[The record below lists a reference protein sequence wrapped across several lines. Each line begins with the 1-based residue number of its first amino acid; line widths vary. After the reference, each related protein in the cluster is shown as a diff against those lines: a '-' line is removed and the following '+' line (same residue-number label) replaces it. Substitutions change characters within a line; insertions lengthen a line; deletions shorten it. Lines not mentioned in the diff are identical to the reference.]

1 MYSESQQK
9 KQQLPPIEEEKS
21 KEAIELIDTNFE
33 KEEAPPPLPEKDYN
47 NDKGIDSLASKLEA
61 LAASNNQNDDSDSNE
76 DDDDDKQLEPPRQY
90 NRTVSDEYNQNTSNV
105 NYNNS
110 ESIIEEETTAASND
124 LAEDEDDDSDE
135 SVNAR
140 KVYAK
145 ARMFNYSSN
154 HLIITSVIW
163 FAYRKIHINIFY
175 LKDSSDED
183 DYDYASREVN
193 FDDSESEN
201 DVEDESDN
209 KELSSKNLE
218 KKS

>member
-1 MYSESQQK
+1 MLCIVFGVVSDIITKNMYSESQQK

-21 KEAIELIDTNFE
+21 KEVIELIDTNFE
-33 KEEAPPPLPEKDYN
+33 KDEAPPPLPEKDYN

-61 LAASNNQNDDSDSNE
+61 LAASNNQNDDSDSN

-145 ARMFNYSSN
+145 ARMFNFSSN
-154 HLIITSVIW
+154 HLIITSVI
-163 FAYRKIHINIFY
+163 
-175 LKDSSDED
+175 
-183 DYDYASREVN
+183 
-193 FDDSESEN
+193 
-201 DVEDESDN
+201 
-209 KELSSKNLE
+209 
-218 KKS
+218 

>member
-21 KEAIELIDTNFE
+21 KEVIEIELIDTNFE
-33 KEEAPPPLPEKDYN
+33 KDEAPPPLPEKDYN

-61 LAASNNQNDDSDSNE
+61 LAASNNHNGDSDSNE
-76 DDDDDKQLEPPRQY
+76 DEDDDDKQLEPPRQY

-145 ARMFNYSSN
+145 ARMLNYSSN
-154 HLIITSVIW
+154 HLIITSVI
-163 FAYRKIHINIFY
+163 
-175 LKDSSDED
+175 
-183 DYDYASREVN
+183 
-193 FDDSESEN
+193 
-201 DVEDESDN
+201 
-209 KELSSKNLE
+209 
-218 KKS
+218 